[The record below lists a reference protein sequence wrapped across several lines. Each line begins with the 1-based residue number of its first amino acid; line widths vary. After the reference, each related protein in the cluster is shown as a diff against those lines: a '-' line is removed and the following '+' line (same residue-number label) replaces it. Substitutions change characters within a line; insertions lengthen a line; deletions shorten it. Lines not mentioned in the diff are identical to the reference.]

1 MNNNNI
7 SFTGFNNLYIGK
19 KLDKR
24 FGSIVRSDGQ
34 IVQGQK
40 NYATVLIKGNLTD
53 DANGADLTEFKTALD
68 KCQDNYTARII
79 KQKTTDSIRFVTT
92 RCMAKDEET
101 GEKIFNSNFEL
112 NGVSIQANDRK
123 ILPLFTYLAKLTRK
137 LKDMPEISEDRIK
150 CLNTSN
156 KGIAEEAIK
165 FIDNM

>member
-1 MNNNNI
+1 MNNNI

-19 KLDKR
+19 KLDER

-40 NYATVLIKGNLTD
+40 NYATVLIKGILTD
-53 DANGADLTEFKTALD
+53 DADGADLTEFKTALD

-101 GEKIFNSNFEL
+101 GEKIYHTFEEFYEYKQSQKWDDINQL
-112 NGVSIQANDRK
+112 LWSTII
-123 ILPLFTYLAKLTRK
+123 ILAFT
-137 LKDMPEISEDRIK
+137 
-150 CLNTSN
+150 
-156 KGIAEEAIK
+156 
-165 FIDNM
+165 FILSFLYI

>member
-1 MNNNNI
+1 MNNNI
-7 SFTGFNNLYIGK
+7 SFTGLNNLFIGK

-40 NYATVLIKGNLTD
+40 HYATVLIKGNLTD

-92 RCMAKDEET
+92 RCMAKDDTT

-112 NGVSIQANDRK
+112 NGVSLQPNDRK

-137 LKDMPEISEDRIK
+137 LKDMPEMSEDRIK

-156 KGIAEEAIK
+156 KGIAEEAMK

>member
-1 MNNNNI
+1 MNNNI
-7 SFTGFNNLYIGK
+7 SFTGFNNLFIGK

-24 FGSIVRSDGQ
+24 FGAYLRSDGQ
-34 IVQGQK
+34 LAQGEK
-40 NYATVLIKGNLTD
+40 KYAQILIKCDLTD
-53 DANGADLTEFKTALD
+53 DAKGADLTDFKTVLD
-68 KCQDNYTARII
+68 KCQDNYTARVL
-79 KQKTTDSIRFVTT
+79 KQKSPNSIRFLTT

-101 GEKIFNSNFEL
+101 GEKIFNTNFEL
-112 NGVSIQANDRK
+112 NGVKVQPNDRK

-137 LKDMPEISEDRIK
+137 LKDMPEMSEDRIK